1 MRLDVTFNERNE
13 PLKTDFKP
21 DANKRF
27 QAGYTEKI
35 EMSMEKVPIATEERL
50 GGVIVG
56 ENLKITK
63 EGVLSVDTARKVEQ
77 DNTKPITS
85 GAVFMEVGNIEALLK
100 NI

>member
-35 EMSMEKVPIATEERL
+35 EMSTKKVPIATEERL

-77 DNTKPITS
+77 DNTKLITS